1 MRSRGLVSED
11 GVCSRNG
18 KNCTLRPCE
27 QLRRIVTLMTVPMM
41 GVMEVEV
48 RVGHRHMPVTVAVF
62 ATWGF
67 I

>member
-1 MRSRGLVSED
+1 M
-11 GVCSRNG
+11 
-18 KNCTLRPCE
+18 T
-27 QLRRIVTLMTVPMM
+27 IMTVPMM